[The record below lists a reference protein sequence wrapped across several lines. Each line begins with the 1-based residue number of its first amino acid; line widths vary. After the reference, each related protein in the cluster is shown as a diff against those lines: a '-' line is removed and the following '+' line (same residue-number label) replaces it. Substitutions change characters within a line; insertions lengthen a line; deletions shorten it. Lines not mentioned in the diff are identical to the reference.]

1 LCDAF
6 WDIPVA
12 GGHFRSGWQMSD
24 FSSQLFS
31 YLPEEQIKAFSCG
44 HVIPVNNLQTLVLT
58 QGPRKTD
65 LVWKFDRRG
74 NKVIVCME
82 KLSPP

>member
-1 LCDAF
+1 
-6 WDIPVA
+6 
-12 GGHFRSGWQMSD
+12 MSD

-31 YLPEEQIKAFSCG
+31 YLPEEGIKAFSCG

-65 LVWKFDRRG
+65 LVWKFDQRG
-74 NKVIVCME
+74 NKEMVCLD
-82 KLSPP
+82 KLRPSPLCTFNLSDLTNTLLRYLKK